1 VSIVGS
7 LYSQQ
12 TFRACVYC
20 FLIVVVRGAYLEILQ
35 NDCNCVYNLLFTAG
49 EGKKDKKEDDDEKM
63 ETEKSG
69 K

>member
-1 VSIVGS
+1 M
-7 LYSQQ
+7 
-12 TFRACVYC
+12 
-20 FLIVVVRGAYLEILQ
+20 Q
-35 NDCNCVYNLLFTAG
+35 NDCNSVLNLLFAAG

>member
-1 VSIVGS
+1 M
-7 LYSQQ
+7 
-12 TFRACVYC
+12 FFC
-20 FLIVVVRGAYLEILQ
+20 FLVVVSGAYLEILQ
-35 NDCNCVYNLLFTAG
+35 SDSNSIYNLLFTAG